1 MVGCGP
7 VGRILMEKMQFTV
20 VLQEKGSAEKGAVHG
35 DLKDRDFLVKA
46 GAVNADVI
54 VVVEDMVTPVIRELN
69 PDAVIIAYGEETTC
83 TADIVVSEDEPAA
96 HEIVHQIHHYQR
108 LKRKKDLETVLVS
121 GRRMAVI
128 LHDNPDPD
136 CISSAISLKVIAET
150 HGVLTDLFYG
160 GHIGYRENQA
170 LVELLEITLIS
181 CDTKPDFSPYDITAF
196 VDHSP
201 WDYTSIGREVNPD
214 IVIDHHLPPN
224 YRGKFVDVREDAG
237 STATILTEY
246 LQLFNIDIDPKL
258 ATGLLYGLLVDTDS
272 FRRGIHEQ
280 DIKALTVLRKKFDTE
295 LLFQIERARFS
306 DRIVINHEHSDFLNV
321 LGEAVKN
328 VQFKDKVIF
337 SFVGEVVYRDAVS
350 HAADFLLKME
360 EGDLVLVYGTIKD
373 VVYIS
378 VRSWDETLHIGM
390 LLKEAFHDL
399 GSAGG
404 HPLSGGAAIPLKNL
418 PKDVEKEIVNRFLRV
433 LGYS

>member
-7 VGRILMEKMQFTV
+7 IGRILMEKMQFTA
-20 VLQEKGSAEKGAVHG
+20 VLKEGGSGEKGVVYG
-35 DLKDRDFLVKA
+35 DLRDRNFLTKV

-54 VVVEDMVTPVIRELN
+54 VVVEDAFLEVIRELN
-69 PDAVIIAYGEETTC
+69 PDAVIIAYKTSTS
-83 TADIVVSEDEPAA
+83 TKADIVLSGDMAAA
-96 HEIVHQIHHYQR
+96 HEIVHQIHHYKR
-108 LKRKKDLETVLVS
+108 LKRKKDLEKVLAS
-121 GRRMAVI
+121 GDRMAII

-136 CISSAISLKVIAET
+136 CISSALSLKVIAET
-150 HGVLTDLFYG
+150 RGVTTDVFYG

-170 LVELLEITLIS
+170 LVELLGIDLIL
-181 CDTKPDFSPYDITAF
+181 CDKKPDFSLYNITAF

-214 IVIDHHLPPN
+214 IVIDHHLPPK

-237 STATILTEY
+237 STSTILTEY
-246 LQLFNIDIDPKL
+246 LQMFNIDIDSKL
-258 ATGLLYGLLVDTDS
+258 ATGLFYGLLVDTDN
-272 FRRGIHEQ
+272 FRRGINEQ
-280 DIKALTVLRKKFDTE
+280 DIKALTILRGKFDPE

-306 DRIVINHEHSDFLNV
+306 DRVVINHEPPDFLNV

-328 VQFKDKVIF
+328 VHFKDKVIF
-337 SFVGEVVYRDAVS
+337 SFVGDVLYRDAVS

-360 EGDLVLVYGTIKD
+360 EGDLVLVYGILKE

-378 VRSWDETLHIGM
+378 VRSWDETLHIGK
-390 LLKEAFHDL
+390 LLKEAFSDL
-399 GSAGG
+399 GRAGG
-404 HPLSGGAAIPLKNL
+404 HPLSGGAAIPLKNFSNV
-418 PKDVEKEIVNRFLRV
+418 DKEIVNRFLRV